1 VRLLKRLLQRLLV
14 FGLGVTTIWLI
25 VFVVFKFADHR
36 LPWMLALGVT
46 CGLAAYVILPRAG
59 RMSLKIL
66 QRKHVPR
73 FTMTGDGLPG
83 DPVNLVLTG
92 TLKQPQS
99 AFKTA
104 EWSQANRLG
113 LASSWR
119 MVVAHG
125 RGVRLQLALSDRTIQ
140 HPLSVRKGSRHRFP
154 EGVDS
159 PRKRH
164 HIRFWAL
171 ALDHAEKTVAT
182 AAFWLNTDRPPECAH
197 VHWVGAGTRDTD
209 ISLTRL
215 SFQVIHATDDDTNA
229 ERDYIVAELMKHQV
243 IEDVTSHEAGQRLP
257 AGWVNHYVAD
267 GTVSVATLMATAVC
281 LINLHRVS
289 RLTVPECLLSVKKI
303 TGNDYDGSHSLAS
316 WRMTGIH
323 PKGR

>member
-1 VRLLKRLLQRLLV
+1 VIDQDGKRQ
-14 FGLGVTTIWLI
+14 
-25 VFVVFKFADHR
+25 
-36 LPWMLALGVT
+36 
-46 CGLAAYVILPRAG
+46 
-59 RMSLKIL
+59 
-66 QRKHVPR
+66 
-73 FTMTGDGLPG
+73 
-83 DPVNLVLTG
+83 
-92 TLKQPQS
+92 
-99 AFKTA
+99 AFST
-104 EWSQANRLG
+104 E
-113 LASSWR
+113 
-119 MVVAHG
+119 
-125 RGVRLQLALSDRTIQ
+125 
-140 HPLSVRKGSRHRFP
+140 PLSSGGCYMIP
-154 EGVDS
+154 
-159 PRKRH
+159 
-164 HIRFWAL
+164 
-171 ALDHAEKTVAT
+171 
-182 AAFWLNTDRPPECAH
+182 
-197 VHWVGAGTRDTD
+197 D

-257 AGWVNHYVAD
+257 AGRVNHYVAD